1 MTHQFALCCFA
12 TRVHSSG
19 PTSFPF
25 RAVPSV
31 PTLPARPVLF
41 LSLTR
46 IQENGRYPAEWR
58 QEQETQGVVT
68 GSSRKNSLTWK
79 VSQSRVS
86 GWMKLPTRILHD
98 ERFALN
104 ADGTKPCVDQCV
116 SSSIYATPFLRY
128 GIPRKQSS
136 TVMMP
141 YRRYEL
147 LRRDTDGYRRE
158 CTCMGDCFV
167 LNDTIYRFRTAA
179 PMILT

>member
-1 MTHQFALCCFA
+1 VFRSSIFRIFTDRGIRASLPTQIAYAVAISARSFSLHLSHAFKKTEGILQNGDRNRKHKVLSPVVHEKTALL
-12 TRVHSSG
+12 G
-19 PTSFPF
+19 
-25 RAVPSV
+25 
-31 PTLPARPVLF
+31 
-41 LSLTR
+41 
-46 IQENGRYPAEWR
+46 Q
-58 QEQETQGVVT
+58 
-68 GSSRKNSLTWK
+68 

-141 YRRYEL
+141 YRLYE
-147 LRRDTDGYRRE
+147 RHQRDTDGYRRE